1 MSKVF
6 STCNTSH
13 SIPSRK
19 TSASSDKVAN
29 PDPFISISCPPP
41 LDPAVALSSSIAKRF
56 FKFN

>member
-1 MSKVF
+1 VSKVF
-6 STCNTSH
+6 STCKISH

-29 PDPFISISCPPP
+29 PDPFMSISCPPP
-41 LDPAVALSSSIAKRF
+41 LDPEVALSSSRAKIF